1 MANKTKHITLRV
13 EEDLKLEMIN
23 TAKYYHM
30 TLSNY
35 LTVLHITTRDIDSKS
50 IVNNAITTIGDT
62 KWD

>member
-62 KWD
+62 K